1 MISFQKGK
9 GKLMNKQ
16 FNQLL
21 SWIVIVSYLFMTNT
35 IAFGLDKITFYHTDQ
50 VGTPLAMTNHN
61 GEKIWEAE
69 YMPFGEEYTV
79 SGIVDNNKRF
89 VGKEKDEETG
99 LSYFGARYMDVEIG
113 RFLAPDP
120 VRAVN
125 AGTGGINT
133 ALLGN
138 PQRLN
143 PYTYSLN
150 NPYKY
155 VDPDGRDAIVLLDIN
170 AAGDFGHLGIA
181 IGNDVTGWTY
191 YSQDGP
197 GNGGGHRF
205 ENLATKKDVKQK
217 FMTKNLMQK
226 DLYKK
231 YEKYL
236 QITTTSLQDE
246 QMVEYAEKNLH
257 NPYEANPFKEDRYH
271 CSDLVTNTLKA
282 ADVSTGINLLGN
294 RPKGRFDELT
304 RIHKLI

>member
-1 MISFQKGK
+1 MEKGRF
-9 GKLMNKQ
+9 MNIHFK
-16 FNQLL
+16 QLL
-21 SWIVIVSYLFMTNT
+21 SWIVIVSCLFMTNT

-50 VGTPLAMTNHN
+50 VGTPLAITDQN
-61 GEKIWEAE
+61 GVKVWEAE

-79 SGIVDNNKRF
+79 SGIIDNNKRF
-89 VGKEKDEETG
+89 VGKEKDVETG
-99 LSYFGARYMDVEIG
+99 LSYLGARYMDVEIG